1 MASSLECRSFGRAT
15 SDWLDLI
22 DTDDVIAPSGEEVSS
37 RLGPGEGFAALE
49 FLSSLV
55 WFHGEGSDLLKDL
68 L

>member
-1 MASSLECRSFGRAT
+1 MASSLEHRSFGRTT
-15 SDWLDLI
+15 SDWLDLVN
-22 DTDDVIAPSGEEVSS
+22 TDDVIAPSGEEVSS

-55 WFHGEGSDLLKDL
+55 WFHGVGSDLLKDL